1 MSDMMYWYDHDLS
14 GWGYAWMSIGMVVF
28 WGLLIAAFVLVVRM
42 VTRSDGATSTGDQLR
57 SAEHL
62 LAERFARGE
71 IDAEEYAS
79 RLDTLRTH
87 GAAAPR
93 K

>member
-1 MSDMMYWYDHDLS
+1 MMYWYDHDLS
-14 GWGYAWMSIGMVVF
+14 GWGYAWMSIGMVAF
-28 WGLLIAAFVLVVRM
+28 WGLLIAAFVLVIRM
-42 VTRSDGATSTGDQLR
+42 VTRSDGAPSTDDRLR
-57 SAEHL
+57 SAEDL

-87 GAAAPR
+87 GGAVPR

>member
-1 MSDMMYWYDHDLS
+1 MMYWYDHDLS

-28 WGLLIAAFVLVVRM
+28 WGLLIAAFVLVIRM
-42 VTRSDGATSTGDQLR
+42 VTRPDGATSTDDRLR
-57 SAEHL
+57 SAEDL

-87 GAAAPR
+87 GGAVPR